1 MTATDVPAV
10 ERSAEITHEWLDDL
24 AVELDR
30 PWDRRFAFRVL
41 RSFLHILRD
50 RMPVNETAQ
59 LAAQLPE
66 LLRGVYYENWR
77 PSATPMR
84 YDLDGFLDR
93 LSEHAMI
100 DRATAAASAAQ
111 ASARVLA
118 RHLATGELDKV
129 RVVLPK
135 DISDFLSP
143 ERLASA
149 ARPASP
155 TPPEPRHGQD

>member
-10 ERSAEITHEWLDDL
+10 ERSAEITHAWLDDL

-30 PWDRRFAFRVL
+30 PWDRRYAFRVL
-41 RSFLHILRD
+41 RSFLHTLRD

-59 LAAQLPE
+59 FAAQLPE

-93 LSEHAMI
+93 LSEQAML
-100 DRATAAASAAQ
+100 DRETGAAAAAR
-111 ASARVLA
+111 ACARVLV

-129 RVVLPK
+129 RQVLPK
-135 DISDFLSP
+135 DVSDFLSP
-143 ERLASA
+143 ERLASSA
-149 ARPASP
+149 PSPAPS
-155 TPPEPRHGQD
+155 PPEPRHGQD